1 MRCAVLGHHDEQESK
16 LADQEDN
23 YPSRRFSE
31 SVLDGLSEK
40 DGGLTGLDNALAC
53 YLDPGTW
60 GRTKPTHSREGA
72 LVLLFFF
79 FFFLV
84 LLFTFSCISSK
95 FLRNLFLEQSSKHA
109 LTSGPLPFAFSVSG
123 MISPQISSCLAL
135 SLFLGPCS
143 NVTSSKTCLG
153 YQLKHTTLHLLTLLP
168 FPSQHLRS
176 LPCVTCV
183 CSLFHSITRI

>member
-1 MRCAVLGHHDEQESK
+1 MEASLDWTTPLPVAWTQAHGGERSPHTAGRGHQS
-16 LADQEDN
+16 
-23 YPSRRFSE
+23 Y
-31 SVLDGLSEK
+31 
-40 DGGLTGLDNALAC
+40 
-53 YLDPGTW
+53 Y
-60 GRTKPTHSREGA
+60 
-72 LVLLFFF
+72 F

-109 LTSGPLPFAFSVSG
+109 LTSGPLSFAFSVSG

-135 SLFLGPCS
+135 SLLLGLYS

-183 CSLFHSITRI
+183 CALFHSITRI